1 MRNKGK
7 KRTHARGQSAQPH
20 ELYIATQYKIEV
32 PVAKRFV
39 NRWLPKA
46 KRMAKRDGLPVK
58 AALCII
64 YQREHC

>member
-7 KRTHARGQSAQPH
+7 QGTQSY
-20 ELYIATQYKIEV
+20 ERYISSQYKITV

-46 KRMAKRDGLPVK
+46 KRMAKSDGLPVK